1 MGKSRDYW
9 VVNFGLHY
17 SLTYKEELEQL
28 TAEVLHFIGV
38 PSHYKPQH
46 WMWKPCALCLGAS

>member
-1 MGKSRDYW
+1 MLKKLARMGKSQDYW

-28 TAEVLHFIGV
+28 TAEVL
-38 PSHYKPQH
+38 
-46 WMWKPCALCLGAS
+46 ASF

>member
-1 MGKSRDYW
+1 MGKSQDYW

-28 TAEVLHFIGV
+28 TAEVLARFL
-38 PSHYKPQH
+38 PSTTTESGRPACD
-46 WMWKPCALCLGAS
+46 MPP